1 MKPINPALFFGPNGG
16 PSPKLQCTAILDI
29 GVGVELCYIT
39 KQVTQNRYN
48 LTSVST
54 PSRTLT
60 RCVLVEGTPVNL
72 GDMHITVTP
81 FGGSAESAR
90 KIMTHRVDTFED
102 DGAYE
107 WQIGVAA
114 SAPGQATVESA

>member
-16 PSPKLQCTAILDI
+16 PHPKLQCTANL
-29 GVGVELCYIT
+29 GSGVELCFIT

-54 PSRTLT
+54 PSRKLT
-60 RCVLVEGTPVNL
+60 RCVLVAGTPSAV
-72 GDMHITVTP
+72 GQMHVTVTP
-81 FGGSAESAR
+81 FGGSAKSAR
-90 KIMTHRVDTFED
+90 KIMSHRVDTFED

-107 WQIGVAA
+107 WQIGVVA
-114 SAPGQATVESA
+114 SAAGQATIEYA

>member
-1 MKPINPALFFGPNGG
+1 MKPINPALFFGANGVSG
-16 PSPKLQCTAILDI
+16 HPKLQCTANL
-29 GVGVELCYIT
+29 GAGVELCYIT

-48 LTSVST
+48 LVSVST
-54 PSRTLT
+54 PSRTLA
-60 RCVLVEGTPVNL
+60 RCVLVQGTPSVV
-72 GDMHITVTP
+72 GQMHITVTP

-107 WQIGVAA
+107 WKIGVAA
-114 SAPGQATVESA
+114 AVAGEATVESA